1 MAGKQRKKRK
11 SKRSGVPRKGTY
23 KTATLPKG
31 YEPISGFAPSWDF
44 QQEPLLEGVVVS
56 FGEVAS
62 KFKKG
67 EMQRN
72 CIIETKDGEQ
82 LTVWESAT
90 LTSLFDDFAEG
101 ESVAIAFTGYGP
113 ITKAGRKP
121 AKLFSIG
128 YK

>member
-1 MAGKQRKKRK
+1 MAGKQKKRK
-11 SKRSGVPRKGTY
+11 SKRSNVPKKGTY
-23 KTATLPKG
+23 KTAVLPSG
-31 YEPISGFAPSWDF
+31 YKSISGFAPSWDF
-44 QQEPLLEGVVVS
+44 QKEPLLEGKIVS

-72 CIIETKDGEQ
+72 VIIETKDGEQ

-90 LTSLFDDFAEG
+90 LTALFDEFAEG
-101 ESVAIAFTGYGP
+101 EGVAIAFTGYGP

-121 AKLFSIG
+121 AKLFSLG